1 MSEFSNERINN
12 IEISKEVRKAFLE
25 YSMSVI
31 VSRALPDVRDGL
43 KPVHRR
49 ILYTMYENNLYPEK
63 AYRKCA
69 DTVGSVLGRYHP
81 HGDASVYDA
90 MVRMAQDFSMRYP
103 LVDGHGNF
111 GSVDGD
117 SAAAYRYTESRMSK
131 ISMKMLTDI
140 EKDTVDWTGNYD
152 DRLKEPSVLPS
163 RLPNLLINGSTGIAV
178 GMATNMPPHNLKEV
192 IDGMC
197 AYIDNPEITTEELM
211 EYIKGP
217 DFPTAGIIMGR
228 GGIRQA
234 YNTGKGKVVV
244 RARAEIKET
253 KTGKFK
259 IVVSE
264 LPYQV
269 NKAKLIESI
278 ATLVKDKRI
287 DGIAD
292 INDYSS
298 GEEIQMEIEL
308 KREANPQ
315 VVLNQL
321 YSYTQMQISF
331 GIINLALVN
340 GQPKILSLKEIF
352 KEYVSFQ
359 EQVITRRINFDLK
372 KAQDRAHI
380 LEGLNKALDFID
392 EVIEILKK
400 SENVQ
405 KGKETLMERF
415 ELDEAQATAIVQ
427 MRLGQLTG
435 LERSK
440 IEEELAELRQRIAGY
455 LEILGDEEKI
465 LNLVKEEAR
474 QAGEKFFD
482 ERRTEILD
490 VCASVEDEDLIPE
503 EECMITLT
511 NFGYIKRQTLESYQ
525 AQHRGGRGLKGMTTR
540 EEDVANSMFSCST
553 HDYVMFFTNF
563 GKCYRLKGYK
573 IPEGSRISRGLNVV
587 NLLPLENSEK
597 ITAMIRVKD
606 FKDEEKFLCM
616 VTKKGIIKRTKL
628 SAYDTRRSGGLIA
641 VILDEDDELAWVRCT
656 NGNDDL
662 LVATKNGMSI
672 RFNENDARPIG
683 RTARG
688 VKAIELA
695 EGDEVVGM
703 TVLEENSTL
712 LTVTSTGYGRRSE
725 FTDYRVQSR
734 AGKGLINYKTERYGK
749 VCSVVSV
756 KEDEDIIMISKNG
769 IIIRMAVSEIST
781 FGRPSKGV
789 RVMRTDG
796 DDEVISVVTAE
807 HLDPREEI
815 EEGGE
820 DVAEETAQQEQTQ
833 E

>member
-1 MSEFSNERINN
+1 
-12 IEISKEVRKAFLE
+12 
-25 YSMSVI
+25 
-31 VSRALPDVRDGL
+31 
-43 KPVHRR
+43 
-49 ILYTMYENNLYPEK
+49 
-63 AYRKCA
+63 
-69 DTVGSVLGRYHP
+69 
-81 HGDASVYDA
+81 
-90 MVRMAQDFSMRYP
+90 
-103 LVDGHGNF
+103 
-111 GSVDGD
+111 
-117 SAAAYRYTESRMSK
+117 
-131 ISMKMLTDI
+131 
-140 EKDTVDWTGNYD
+140 
-152 DRLKEPSVLPS
+152 
-163 RLPNLLINGSTGIAV
+163 
-178 GMATNMPPHNLKEV
+178 
-192 IDGMC
+192 
-197 AYIDNPEITTEELM
+197 
-211 EYIKGP
+211 
-217 DFPTAGIIMGR
+217 
-228 GGIRQA
+228 
-234 YNTGKGKVVV
+234 
-244 RARAEIKET
+244 
-253 KTGKFK
+253 
-259 IVVSE
+259 
-264 LPYQV
+264 
-269 NKAKLIESI
+269 
-278 ATLVKDKRI
+278 
-287 DGIAD
+287 
-292 INDYSS
+292 
-298 GEEIQMEIEL
+298 
-308 KREANPQ
+308 
-315 VVLNQL
+315 
-321 YSYTQMQISF
+321 
-331 GIINLALVN
+331 
-340 GQPKILSLKEIF
+340 
-352 KEYVSFQ
+352 
-359 EQVITRRINFDLK
+359 
-372 KAQDRAHI
+372 
-380 LEGLNKALDFID
+380 
-392 EVIEILKK
+392 
-400 SENVQ
+400 
-405 KGKETLMERF
+405 
-415 ELDEAQATAIVQ
+415 
-427 MRLGQLTG
+427 
-435 LERSK
+435 
-440 IEEELAELRQRIAGY
+440 
-455 LEILGDEEKI
+455 
-465 LNLVKEEAR
+465 
-474 QAGEKFFD
+474 
-482 ERRTEILD
+482 
-490 VCASVEDEDLIPE
+490 
-503 EECMITLT
+503 
-511 NFGYIKRQTLESYQ
+511 
-525 AQHRGGRGLKGMTTR
+525 
-540 EEDVANSMFSCST
+540 
-553 HDYVMFFTNF
+553 MFFTNF